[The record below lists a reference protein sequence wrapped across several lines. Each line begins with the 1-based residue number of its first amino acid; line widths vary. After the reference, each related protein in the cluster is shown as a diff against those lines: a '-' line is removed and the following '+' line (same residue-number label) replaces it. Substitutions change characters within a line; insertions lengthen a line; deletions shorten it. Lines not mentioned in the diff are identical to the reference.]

1 MRQASLKKP
10 PVKVVRRE
18 GSAHVYAEVDGKDA
32 SRVYLIARQIKVG
45 PAGEVRM
52 AGIGGVGTEP
62 AMRGRGIARRVY
74 EQTMREIRRQRYSCT
89 GLFTGTNIVAHR
101 LYRDFGYA
109 DIKVF
114 PQIGK
119 LLDPAAFVTKVIAGL
134 AKHTSLS
141 DWRGTI
147 TVKLREHSPLHLRLE
162 SGTVKKLSRA
172 PSTADLS
179 IAVSDMAF
187 AALSWGG
194 TTPEY
199 LLTTRELE
207 WQGSEDAWE
216 RVQQALS
223 ANRPCIHGY

>member
-1 MRQASLKKP
+1 VRNAAKRQP
-10 PVKVVRRE
+10 PIKVAKHD
-18 GSAHVYAEVDGKDA
+18 GGTHVYAEVDGKDA
-32 SRVYLIARQIKVG
+32 SRVYIGRKQIRVG
-45 PAGEVRM
+45 PASEIRM

-74 EQTMREIRRQRYSCT
+74 ERTMREVHQQRYSCT
-89 GLFTGTNIVAHR
+89 GLFTGTTIVAHR
-101 LYRDFGYA
+101 LYRDFGYV

-114 PQIGK
+114 AQPGK
-119 LLDPAAFVTKVIAGL
+119 LLDPAAFVAKVIAGL
-134 AKHTSLS
+134 AKRRSLS

-147 TVKLREHSPLHLRLE
+147 TVKLREHRPVRLRLE
-162 SGTVKKLSRA
+162 AGAVKTLSRA
-172 PSTADLS
+172 PSTTDLS
-179 IAVSDMAF
+179 ITVSSMAF

-216 RVQQALS
+216 CLRQALS

>member
-1 MRQASLKKP
+1 
-10 PVKVVRRE
+10 
-18 GSAHVYAEVDGKDA
+18 VYAEVAGKDV
-32 SRVYLIARQIKVG
+32 SRVYVGAQQIRVG
-45 PAGEVRM
+45 PAGKVRM
-52 AGIGGVGTEP
+52 AGIGGVGTER
-62 AMRGRGIARRVY
+62 AVRGRGIARRVY

-119 LLDPAAFVTKVIAGL
+119 LLDHAAFVARAIAGL
-134 AKHTSLS
+134 AKRQPLS
-141 DWRGTI
+141 EWRGTI
-147 TVKLREHSPLHLRLE
+147 VVKLREHPPVRLRLE
-162 SGTVKKLSRA
+162 SGAVKALSRA
-172 PSTADLS
+172 PSTTDLS
-179 IAVSDMAF
+179 ITVSSMAF

-216 RVQQALS
+216 RLRQALS